1 MICNMIEGNIGP
13 ATLPLEERT
22 PQPCVNTVMIN
33 ERVGIHDDPATGW
46 RRVVVS
52 GVPFLSFHE
61 DDKHSMRFVCVQLR
75 LKGLAQQLELSR
87 AFGHDRVTQHRWEKR
102 FEVDGLEGLTPYRPK
117 GRPVSIPT
125 SIEQA
130 IVSLHSQGHGIRRI
144 AGKLG
149 LTHNVV
155 RGVYERF
162 KLEPH
167 TAARQVDFFESSPEA
182 DEGEPSNGDPDELP
196 EMAEDED
203 GVDAGW
209 DGLLRPEYSTE
220 QGVSF
225 AGVMLALP
233 VLRRHRVIGV
243 FKEVY
248 RQLSLIPVY
257 GLETMVVL
265 LVFMALWRIK
275 RVEQLKAYSPGELGK
290 VLGLPRV
297 PEMKTVR
304 RKLALLAGRG
314 KALEAM
320 LKLAE
325 VRVQQEE
332 DLLGY
337 LYVDGHVQAYSG
349 KHDLAKG
356 FSTARHMPV
365 RATTGTWANDR
376 HGDPVFVV
384 TSEMNEGLTKMLRP
398 VLRQAR
404 ELAGDESM
412 TVIFDRGGWSPQLFV
427 ELIEEGYHLIT
438 YRKGRSPNLAED
450 VFETRVLEVDGR
462 EVRYRLCDEAQVRV
476 GQAKLR
482 WSDGSE
488 RPLLMRQ
495 VTRLTDTG
503 HQTQVLTSR
512 SDLEA
517 EQVLWQ
523 MFARWRQEN
532 FFKYMRQEFAI
543 DGLVEYGTIGVDPN
557 LERRNPERLALEA
570 EIKALQKTIERLQGQ
585 RCELIGSPTAT
596 VNAPAGFERFVP
608 DSHKERTLRLE
619 IQDLKLRLQEL
630 EAQRDDLPERVSAG
644 DLERLKPGRKLLMDT
659 IKTAAYRIETGLVRT
674 LAPFY
679 SRSDDE
685 GRKLVAAAL
694 SSTADIEVTRT
705 ELRVTL
711 APQSSPHRSRAI
723 DALCVSLNK
732 RGTVVPG
739 TRLRLVLACRQNPP
753 PDVASVT

>member
-1 MICNMIEGNIGP
+1 MNEV
-13 ATLPLEERT
+13 TTSTSRLPLEHIT
-22 PQPCVNTVMIN
+22 PQLGLNTVIVN
-33 ERVGIHDDPATGW
+33 ERVIIYDDPETGW
-46 RRVVVS
+46 RRVVVG
-52 GVPFLSFHE
+52 GVPFLSFQR
-61 DDKHSMRFVCVQLR
+61 DDQHSIRFVCVQLR

-87 AFGHDRVTQHRWEKR
+87 AFGHDRVTQHRWERR
-102 FEVDGLEGLTPYRPK
+102 FERDGLAGLTPYRPQ
-117 GRPVSIPT
+117 GRPVSIPG

-130 IVSLHSQGHGIRRI
+130 IVALHREGFGIRRI
-144 AGKLG
+144 AARLG
-149 LTHNVV
+149 LAQGVV

-162 KLEPH
+162 GLEPH
-167 TAARQVDFFESSPEA
+167 TIGEQLHLLDSTSKE
-182 DEGEPSNGDPDELP
+182 DEGDRSTGTGTDETP
-196 EMAEDED
+196 ESAEDEVEA
-203 GVDAGW
+203 GAGW

-220 QGVSF
+220 KGVSF

-233 VLRRHRVIGV
+233 VLSSHRVIEV

-248 RQLSLIPVY
+248 RHLSLIPVY
-257 GLETMVVL
+257 GLETLVSL

-275 RVEQLKAYSPGELGK
+275 RVEQLKGYSPVDLGK
-290 VLGLPRV
+290 ALGLPRV
-297 PEMKTVR
+297 PEVRTMR
-304 RKLALLAGRG
+304 RKRGLLAVRG
-314 KALEAM
+314 EAREAM

-325 VRVQQEE
+325 VRLEQEE
-332 DLLGY
+332 NLIGY
-337 LYVDGHVQAYSG
+337 LYVDGHVREYSG

-427 ELIEEGYHLIT
+427 ELVEEGYHLIT
-438 YRKGRSPNLAED
+438 YRKGRSPDLAED

-543 DGLVEYGTIGVDPN
+543 DGLVEYGAIGVDPK

-596 VNAPAGFERFVP
+596 ADAPAGFERFVP

-619 IQDLKLRLQEL
+619 IQDLKLRLQEI

-659 IKTAAYRIETGLVRT
+659 IKTAAYRIETELVRT

-694 SSTADIEVTRT
+694 SSTADIQVTRT

-723 DALCVSLNK
+723 GALCGSLNK
-732 RGTVVPG
+732 RGTIVPG
-739 TRLRLVLACRQNPP
+739 TGLRLVLACRQNPP
-753 PDVASVT
+753 PDVASAT

>member
-1 MICNMIEGNIGP
+1 MIEGNIGT
-13 ATLPLEERT
+13 AALPLEERT

-33 ERVGIHDDPATGW
+33 ERVSIHDDPATGW
-46 RRVVVS
+46 RRVVVG

-61 DDKHSMRFVCVQLR
+61 GDKHSVRFVCVQLR

-117 GRPVSIPT
+117 GRPVSIPA
-125 SIEQA
+125 SIEKA
-130 IVSLHSQGHGIRRI
+130 IVSLHGQGHGIRRI

-162 KLEPH
+162 GLEPH
-167 TAARQVDFFESSPEA
+167 TMAKQVD
-182 DEGEPSNGDPDELP
+182 LP
-196 EMAEDED
+196 EPPCELDEVETSPDDAGEAPETIEEEDD
-203 GVDAGW
+203 VDADW
-209 DGLLRPEYSTE
+209 DGLLQPEYSTE
-220 QGVSF
+220 QGVGF

-233 VLRRHRVIGV
+233 VLASHRVISV
-243 FKEVY
+243 FKDVY
-248 RQLSLIPVY
+248 RNLSLIPVY
-257 GLETMVVL
+257 GLETMVAL
-265 LVFMALWRIK
+265 LIFMALWRIK
-275 RVEQLKAYSPGELGK
+275 RVEQLKAYPPLELGK
-290 VLGLPRV
+290 ALGLPRV

-304 RKLALLAGRG
+304 RKLGLLAGRG
-314 KALEAM
+314 KARETM

-337 LYVDGHVQAYSG
+337 LYVDGHVRAYSG

-365 RATTGTWANDR
+365 RATTDTWANDR

-404 ELAGDESM
+404 ELAGGESM

-438 YRKGRSPNLAED
+438 YRKGRSPDLAEEA
-450 VFETRVLEVDGR
+450 FETRVLEVDGR

-476 GQAKLR
+476 GQARLE
-482 WSDGSE
+482 WSDGSR

-512 SDLEA
+512 ADLEA

-543 DGLVEYGTIGVDPN
+543 DGLVEYGATGVDPK

-570 EIKALQKTIERLQGQ
+570 EIKAMKKTVERLQGQ
-585 RCELIGSPTAT
+585 RCELIGSPAAA
-596 VNAPAGFERFVP
+596 VDAPAGFERFVP
-608 DSHKERTLRLE
+608 DSHKERALHQE

-630 EAQRDDLPERVSAG
+630 EAFRDDLPERVGAG
-644 DLERLKPGRKLLMDT
+644 DLERLRPERKLLMDT
-659 IKTAAYRIETGLVRT
+659 IKTAAYRIETELVRA
-674 LAPFY
+674 LAPHY

-694 SSTADIEVTRT
+694 SSTADIEVTAT

-711 APQSSPHRSRAI
+711 APQSSPHRSRAV
-723 DALCVSLNK
+723 DALCADLNK

-739 TRLRLVLACRQNPP
+739 TGLRLVLACRQNPE
-753 PDVASVT
+753 PDVA